1 MDFNRDKAIFLQIA
15 EMLFESILAD
25 KWPESERMPSI
36 REMAVSMEVNPN
48 TVIRTYAYL
57 QEQDIIFNRRGIGYF
72 VSPTAKQTIKSIK
85 RARFIKTELPRFVS
99 TMKQLGIDFEDL
111 RNLHEKSC

>member
-1 MDFNRDKAIFLQIA
+1 MDFNKDKAIFLQIA

-48 TVIRTYAYL
+48 TAIRTFNYL
-57 QEQDIIFNRRGIGYF
+57 QEKDVIYNKRGIGYF
-72 VSPTAKQTIKSIK
+72 VSDDGYKKTLKLKKEEFVNSDLPLLFKSMKMLNIS
-85 RARFIKTELPRFVS
+85 FDELKKYYS
-99 TMKQLGIDFEDL
+99 EYK
-111 RNLHEKSC
+111 

>member
-1 MDFNRDKAIFLQIA
+1 MDFTKERAIFLQIA

-57 QEQDIIFNRRGIGYF
+57 QEKDIIFNRRGIGYF
-72 VSPTAKQTIKSIK
+72 VSPTAKHIIKSMK
-85 RARFIKTELPRFVS
+85 RDRFIKTELPMFVS
-99 TMKQLGIDFEDL
+99 TMKQLGIDFDDL
-111 RNLHEKSC
+111 RDLHEESS